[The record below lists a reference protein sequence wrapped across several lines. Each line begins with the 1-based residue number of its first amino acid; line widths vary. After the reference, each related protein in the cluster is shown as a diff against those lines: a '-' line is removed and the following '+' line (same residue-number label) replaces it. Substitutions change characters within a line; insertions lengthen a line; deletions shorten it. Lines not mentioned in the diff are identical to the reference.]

1 MRSRKPYLLRAIHE
15 WICDSGM
22 TPHVLVDC
30 NRAGVQVPPE
40 VIKDGQVV
48 LNLSPMAVH
57 NLTLTHELVGFS
69 ARFGGQVRQVSFP
82 PTAALAIYAKE
93 NGQGLMFGEADD
105 GDDPPPEPSPVDASK
120 GGGARPR
127 LSVVK

>member
-22 TPHVLVDC
+22 TPHALIDC
-30 NRAGVQVPPE
+30 NQSGVQVPSE
-40 VIKDGQVV
+40 VIKEGRVV

-57 NLTLTHELVGFS
+57 DLSLSNDWVTFS

-82 PTAALAIYAKE
+82 PAAVLAIYAKE
-93 NGQGLMFGEADD
+93 NGQGLMFGAEED
-105 GDDPPPEPSPVDASK
+105 GDEPSPPPPTDGSK
-120 GGGARPR
+120 GTRPR

>member
-22 TPHVLVDC
+22 TPHALVDC
-30 NRAGVQVPPE
+30 NQPGVQVPAE

-57 NLTLTHELVGFS
+57 NLILTNEFVEFS
-69 ARFGGQVRQVSFP
+69 ARFGGQVRQVNFP
-82 PTAALAIYAKE
+82 PTAVLAIYAKE

-105 GDDPPPEPSPVDASK
+105 GDDPPPEQPSPDASK
-120 GGGARPR
+120 GSGARPR

>member
-1 MRSRKPYLLRAIHE
+1 MRSRKPYFLRALHE
-15 WICDSGM
+15 WICDCGM
-22 TPHVLVDC
+22 TPYVLVDC
-30 NRAGVQVPPE
+30 TRTGVQVPAE

-57 NLTLTHELVGFS
+57 NLSLANDWIAFS
-69 ARFGGQVRQVSFP
+69 ARFGGQVRQVGFP

-105 GDDPPPEPSPVDASK
+105 GDDPPPEQPPSDPAK
-120 GGGARPR
+120 GSGARPR